1 MKRGTAGNPSHP
13 STTKENMMTLVIYLV
28 GWIILIGGVCWAL
41 VAAHVS
47 QHHAWGRHH
56 HGRHTYPQPGPL
68 IAVQAFA
75 VKIAPPGRLAK
86 MRNAKRCYACIG

>member
-13 STTKENMMTLVIYLV
+13 SITKENMMTLVIYLV

-47 QHHAWGRHH
+47 QHTIEIVAVIMLG
-56 HGRHTYPQPGPL
+56 
-68 IAVQAFA
+68 IAIITGAT
-75 VKIAPPGRLAK
+75 RT
-86 MRNAKRCYACIG
+86 RNRDRS